1 MIDFKKQI
9 EKHLNSI
16 TIFVLLIIWQLTL
29 VAIAIPN
36 EEPKSLNYQVVT
48 NNIDTAKKSL
58 LAINQ
63 LIIST
68 KKPNTES
75 QNQLENLNLTQKLG
89 ITKIKTLIP
98 NKIFKLSFN
107 QNINPYLINLLESQE
122 WIAKVA
128 LNPIE
133 KSQILAPD
141 PLIISNPT
149 TIMNPNYANILNIVA
164 PQVKSNPIIAVIDSA
179 FDPSQVD
186 LSPNMLSGIDFADGD
201 MDVSLPSLYKQG
213 TSNQNIINRS
223 LFHGSM
229 VAGVIASAN
238 NQLGTVG
245 VCPWCKIK
253 PYKTSSD
260 DDITQDTNGNYIAP
274 GLYQDSMISS
284 IYHAIS
290 KGIKIIN
297 ISAGSNIYSS
307 VYQEVIDYARD
318 NGVIIVAS
326 SGNDNSNNL
335 FWPASFDSVISV
347 SSINKD
353 LTKSSYSNYGQ
364 AVDISVPIDNGVVTP
379 VYKNTQGVDLWSLR
393 ALGTSFA
400 SPVVSGII
408 GLIYSLYPGI
418 TPNTVRT
425 LLKNPTL
432 ISSLNSSNPTY
443 LDQLGVGLNPE
454 LFVTSLGL
462 MNTINTPIQVL
473 SSSTDYNPS
482 RNNLPGFNIDQD
494 LVLKLKDIQT
504 LGADQS
510 LNWVCQLYTKD
521 YNANSWDIL
530 GSSQIYNPQTGCS
543 TILQS
548 SDRVN
553 IAYMDIKW
561 ILKIPAVSGSNEFKE
576 FEFRDLIVFEFN
588 GIGMSN

>member
-1 MIDFKKQI
+1 MIDYKKS
-9 EKHLNSI
+9 LNSVIILALISVGLINVI
-16 TIFVLLIIWQLTL
+16 T
-29 VAIAIPN
+29 IAIPS
-36 EEPKSLNYQVVT
+36 EESKSLNHQVVT
-48 NNIDTAKKSL
+48 NNIDIAKKSL

-68 KKPNTES
+68 KKPNIDA
-75 QNQLENLNLTQKLG
+75 QNQLENLNLTKKLG

-98 NKIFKLSFN
+98 NKIFKLSFDK
-107 QNINPYLINLLESQE
+107 NINSTLINLLESQG

-133 KSQILAPD
+133 KSQILIPD
-141 PLIISNPT
+141 PLVTSNPT
-149 TIMNPNYANILNIVA
+149 TIMNPNYANILNILT

-179 FDPSQVD
+179 FDSNQVD
-186 LSPNMLSGIDFADGD
+186 LSPNILSGIDFADGD
-201 MDVSLPSLYKQG
+201 MDVSLPELYKQG
-213 TSNQNIINRS
+213 TSNQNVINRS
-223 LFHGSM
+223 LFHGGM

-260 DDITQDTNGNYIAP
+260 DDIIQDTNGNYIAP

-297 ISAGSNIYSS
+297 ISAGSKIYSS
-307 VYQEVIDYARD
+307 VYQEVVDYARD
-318 NGVIIVAS
+318 SGVIIVAS

-364 AVDISVPIDNGVVTP
+364 AVDISVPIDTGVVTP
-379 VYKNTQGVDLWSLR
+379 VYKNLQGMDLWSLR

-408 GLIYSLYPGI
+408 GLLYSLYPDI
-418 TPNTVRT
+418 TADSIRSF
-425 LLKNPTL
+425 LKNPSL
-432 ISSLNSSNPTY
+432 ISSLNTSNPTY
-443 LDQLGVGLNPE
+443 LNQLGVGLNPE
-454 LFVTSLGL
+454 LFVTGLGL
-462 MNTINTPIQVL
+462 MSAMNTPIQVI
-473 SSSTDYNPS
+473 SSSLDYNPS

-494 LVLKLKDIQT
+494 VILKVKGIQT

-510 LNWVCQLYTKD
+510 LNWICQLYIKD
-521 YNANSWDIL
+521 YYSDAWNIL
-530 GSSQIYNPQTGCS
+530 GSSQIYNSQTGCTS
-543 TILQS
+543 TLM
-548 SDRVN
+548 RVNRNN

-561 ILKIPAVSGSNEFKE
+561 TLKILVLSGSDEFKE
-576 FEFRDLIVFEFN
+576 FEFRDLMVFEFN
-588 GIGMSN
+588 GIGISN